1 MCTLSQSAVN
11 FSCVCVRL
19 CVCLCVVHVCVF
31 VCVCVWSLH
40 RLGWCNLT
48 EGCCD
53 VLASVL
59 RSPHSEMR
67 DLELRDNELQD
78 SGVRALSAGLEDP
91 HCKLQRLGLSGCR
104 VTQRGCDSL
113 ASALCSNP
121 SHLRELDLRYN
132 HPGDSGVRALSAAKL
147 DTLTLLVDHG
157 GENRTKPGPRKYGC
171 QLTLDPNTA
180 YRRLSLSEG
189 NRRVTHTRGREE
201 QPYPDH
207 PERFESR
214 PQVLC
219 RESVC
224 ERCYWEAEFSVSE
237 GGGGVYIAVTDKGIG
252 RKGQGADSPF
262 IWYENAWCLLF
273 QNGGRSN
280 EPQRYILYH
289 NRNRTDI
296 PVPPS
301 PYRRAGVG
309 DDDDGR
315 GVCVYRVGVCV
326 DRLAGTLSF
335 YSVSDT
341 NTLTVLY
348 RTHTHFPEHTPL
360 CAGFGVYDG
369 SLSLCQLE

>member
-1 MCTLSQSAVN
+1 MCAP
-11 FSCVCVRL
+11 
-19 CVCLCVVHVCVF
+19 VCVF
-31 VCVCVWSLH
+31 VCVWSLH
-40 RLGWCNLT
+40 RLGWCSLT

-59 RSPHSEMR
+59 RSPHSELR

-78 SGVRALSAGLEDP
+78 SGVTALSAGLEDP
-91 HCKLQRLGLSGCR
+91 HCKLQRLGLSGCI

-180 YRRLSLSEG
+180 HRELSLSEG
-189 NRRVTHTRGREE
+189 NRRVTNSPWREE

-207 PERFESR
+207 PERFESE
-214 PQVLC
+214 PQVVC

-237 GGGGVYIAVTDKGIG
+237 RGQVSIAVTDKGIS
-252 RKGQGADSPF
+252 RKGGYSDCVFGGNKNS
-262 IWYENAWCLLF
+262 WSLWCDKPRYSDELF
-273 QNGGRSN
+273 Q
-280 EPQRYILYH
+280 YVWH
-289 NRNRTDI
+289 NYNRTRI
-296 PVPPS
+296 PALAS
-301 PYRRAGVG
+301 PYRRAEVC
-309 DDDDGR
+309 DDDGR
-315 GVCVYRVGVCV
+315 GGCVYRVGVCV
-326 DRLAGTLSF
+326 DRPTGTLSF
-335 YSVSDT
+335 YSVSDSD
-341 NTLTVLY
+341 TLTLLH
-348 RTHTHFPEHTPL
+348 RFHTHFTQHTPL
-360 CAGFGVYDG
+360 CAGFTVCN
-369 SLSLCQLE
+369 SSSVSLC